1 MLLSLLRVPVCSR
14 VSLCVV
20 YSVVSCASC
29 AVIPAPCL
37 SLCGI
42 HSLRCVC
49 MHVRVACTRLTSE
62 LMFLYVPVRPEFCVL
77 VCILRCDSCALSV
90 SSAVSILYAL
100 CMYPCVLFISLRCV
114 RALSL
119 FVCYYSCALCV
130 TCSHVSLCSMCS
142 CIPCCD
148 PMLCL
153 SPMWYSFCALYVS
166 MRAIYFNTM
175 CACSISFRVILF
187 LMLCGAYSCVFLCC
201 IPYIPAYIL

>member
-1 MLLSLLRVPVCSR
+1 MLLSLLWVPVCSR

-37 SLCGI
+37 SPLWC
-42 HSLRCVC
+42 SFCALCVC
-49 MHVRVACTRLTSE
+49 ARASCTHALTSQ

-130 TCSHVSLCSMCS
+130 ACSRVSLCSMCS

-166 MRAIYFNTM
+166 MRAIYFSTM
-175 CACSISFRVILF
+175 CACSISFRVLLF
-187 LMLCGAYSCVFLCC
+187 LVLCEAYSCVFLCC
-201 IPYIPAYIL
+201 IPCIPAYIL